1 MLLPGDVPG
10 RLEQPSP
17 QPNHALRRPVPGAG
31 DTVAPHDTVEKF
43 LIERNEK
50 RKYINDIPK
59 YGRYTH
65 ADETIVRYVGTRN
78 VDGQFLALLQREDRG
93 TSQGQVD
100 VLPIDAVAAMRL
112 KRFRIGDVITVRART
127 DAHLPESARAYT
139 FKPSA
144 IRTTT
149 PRKGRSR

>member
-1 MLLPGDVPG
+1 M
-10 RLEQPSP
+10 
-17 QPNHALRRPVPGAG
+17 
-31 DTVAPHDTVEKF
+31 
-43 LIERNEK
+43 
-50 RKYINDIPK
+50 
-59 YGRYTH
+59 
-65 ADETIVRYVGTRN
+65 
-78 VDGQFLALLQREDRG
+78 LQREDQ
-93 TSQGQVD
+93 THVQGQVD
-100 VLPIDAVAAMRL
+100 VLPIDAAAAMRL